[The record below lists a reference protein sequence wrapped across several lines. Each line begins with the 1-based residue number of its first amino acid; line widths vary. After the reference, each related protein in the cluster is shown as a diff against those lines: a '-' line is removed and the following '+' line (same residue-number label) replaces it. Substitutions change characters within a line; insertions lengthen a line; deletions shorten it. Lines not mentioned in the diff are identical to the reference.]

1 MRTMK
6 KLVLLLLLAL
16 SSVLLPACQ
25 SAAPRPYDVSLG
37 YDPVTIERF
46 RVFPSVEVDVVAA
59 NETILRQLEQTE
71 IDDYFSPSNLMRD
84 SLRKK
89 TYYFSE
95 EDHAD
100 KVLEQNDSVWDN
112 WIDKR
117 GSGHLILFVNLPRDG
132 AKGPDMRKLVLPLAG
147 DRWRDD
153 RIEVSIIP
161 AGLMLQTPIISA
173 E

>member
-84 SLRKK
+84 SMRKK
-89 TYYFSE
+89 TTPTRCWSRMT
-95 EDHAD
+95 ACGTTG
-100 KVLEQNDSVWDN
+100 LTS
-112 WIDKR
+112 
-117 GSGHLILFVNLPRDG
+117 
-132 AKGPDMRKLVLPLAG
+132 AA
-147 DRWRDD
+147 
-153 RIEVSIIP
+153 P
-161 AGLMLQTPIISA
+161 AT
-173 E
+173 